1 MQVTI
6 EKPENGLEHKMKVTL
21 PAGDIEKSITKRLNE
36 IRRTMKMDGFRPG
49 KVHLNI
55 VKKHHGAQ
63 VRQEIVGDMVQR
75 AFYETVEKEKLNVAG
90 YPRFESL
97 DDKDD
102 SIEFVAKFETFPE
115 ITLPDFA
122 TLEIEQIS
130 AEITDAD
137 VDNMVTKLR
146 EQKQVWKPAND
157 NKKAVSGNQVII
169 SFVGKK
175 EGVEFDGGK
184 ADDVPLVLG
193 SNRMIPGFE
202 DGIIGMKKGE
212 QKVLEL
218 TFPEDY
224 QAKELAG
231 QAVTFDIEVHSVQTQ
246 VLPEVDEEFVKGLG
260 IDDGKEETLMVEIR
274 TNMEKELSRAVENKN
289 RTNVLEKLSDAV
301 EIDIPKSILSQEAST
316 LMQRQIEQFQQ
327 QGLKAEDVGLTVDDF
342 IPEATRRVKLGL
354 ILDYIIKVNKIK
366 ASEESRKAFIAE
378 QASSYEDPQEV
389 INWYAEN
396 PDSLR
401 EIDSIIVE
409 KEVANIISAK
419 AKIVKVNK
427 TFNEVIN
434 KTA

>member
-366 ASEESRKAFIAE
+366 ASEESRKEFIAE